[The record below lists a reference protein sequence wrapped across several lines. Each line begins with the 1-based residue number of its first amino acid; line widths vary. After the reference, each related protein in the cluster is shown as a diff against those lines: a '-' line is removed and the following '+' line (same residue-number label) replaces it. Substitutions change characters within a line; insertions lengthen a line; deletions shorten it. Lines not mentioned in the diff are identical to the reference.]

1 MIAIT
6 EEKNSFFY
14 NSLAITKKGE
24 EMKLNK
30 KIAGAFMMLLLTVTA
45 YASEGYKN
53 LFVTITT
60 DNIKQSGMGI
70 AIANAMQSAGVN
82 TTVLIGADAVE
93 FVLKKGKLEAFGPT
107 NKNAKQMLVSLSKKG
122 GKVMLCGMCAKYGEI
137 KKDELIQGTKIVT
150 PNDVAGALLAPSTQT
165 LSF

>member
-1 MIAIT
+1 
-6 EEKNSFFY
+6 
-14 NSLAITKKGE
+14 
-24 EMKLNK
+24 
-30 KIAGAFMMLLLTVTA
+30 MMLLLTVTA

-93 FVLKKGKLEAFGPT
+93 FVLKKR
-107 NKNAKQMLVSLSKKG
+107 
-122 GKVMLCGMCAKYGEI
+122 
-137 KKDELIQGTKIVT
+137 
-150 PNDVAGALLAPSTQT
+150 
-165 LSF
+165 